1 MSRNVE
7 GLEHIAAAATLTVL
21 NGARNVSTHG
31 AAPRTTIGPQV
42 YQKVDIAR
50 DM

>member
-31 AAPRTTIGPQV
+31 AGPRTTIGPQV

-50 DM
+50 DR